1 MAGGPSGGS
10 VPTFQEVDRQRKA
23 GEGQGGWG
31 MPGMFSDAGLGE
43 SIKYIQSSK
52 GIAKISDKIKR
63 GTGLNLNNVIGGKT
77 VA

>member
-1 MAGGPSGGS
+1 MAGGGGS
-10 VPTFQEVDRQRKA
+10 VPTFQEIDRQRKA
-23 GEGQGGWG
+23 GGQGGWG
-31 MPGMFSDAGLGE
+31 IPEMFSDAGLGDTV
-43 SIKYIQSSK
+43 KYIQSSK